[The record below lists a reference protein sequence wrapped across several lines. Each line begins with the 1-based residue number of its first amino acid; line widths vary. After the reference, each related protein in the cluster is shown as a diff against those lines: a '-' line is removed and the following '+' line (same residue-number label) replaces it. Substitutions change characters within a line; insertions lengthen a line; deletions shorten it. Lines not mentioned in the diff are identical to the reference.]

1 MQHFGDIAFG
11 EHSLEHQRRR
21 GSFESYEAMRAEPS
35 ADGLGPHEVEFLRE
49 RDSFYLASVGEAG
62 WPYVQHRGGPIGFVH
77 VIDSTHIAWA
87 DVAGN
92 RQYVSAGNL
101 DGDDRVAIIAV
112 DYPNRRRLK
121 LLGHAR
127 FDTKPAPELLEQLG
141 ISGRMEALVIV
152 EVVAFEWNCPKQITP
167 RFTAEQVR
175 TVTDPMQQR
184 ITELEAELA
193 AMRAIA

>member
-1 MQHFGDIAFG
+1 M
-11 EHSLEHQRRR
+11 
-21 GSFESYEAMRAEPS
+21 
-35 ADGLGPHEVEFLRE
+35 
-49 RDSFYLASVGEAG
+49 
-62 WPYVQHRGGPIGFVH
+62 H

-101 DGDDRVAIIAV
+101 DHDDRVAIIAV

-127 FDTKPAPELLEQLG
+127 FDTTPAPELLDRLG

-184 ITELEAELA
+184 ITDLEAELA
-193 AMRAIA
+193 ALRAIA